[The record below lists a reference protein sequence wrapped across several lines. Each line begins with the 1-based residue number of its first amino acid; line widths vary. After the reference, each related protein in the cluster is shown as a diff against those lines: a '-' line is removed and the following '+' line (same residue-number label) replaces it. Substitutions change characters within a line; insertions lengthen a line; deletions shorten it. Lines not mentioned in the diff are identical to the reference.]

1 MDSKMICA
9 YFAAVTREEIRWQQY
24 VIQPRPLIVS
34 EMIFRGFTC
43 PANCGAC
50 CTQVSATVDGNT
62 LNYLPTEPCADT
74 LAETVRLND
83 KDFII
88 FTEDMRPTAS
98 MLPILDK
105 LYPCKHLTMDAR
117 CGIYGQRSLACD
129 LPLLQVTHRK
139 AYNQMTI
146 RKFGRHHLYTQFD
159 MKTKGAMCELLEIT
173 PESTEDTR
181 RRLTRLKQW
190 TDYFGLDTHMEAIL
204 EWANRNPIPTE
215 RLCLGF

>member
-9 YFAAVTREEIRWQQY
+9 YFGAVTREEIRWQKY
-24 VIQPRPLIVS
+24 TIQPKPLMVS

-62 LNYLPTEPCADT
+62 LNYLPSELHYDAVP
-74 LAETVRLND
+74 ETV
-83 KDFII
+83 II
-88 FTEDMRPTAS
+88 NEKEYTVMTEDMRPTAS
-98 MLPILDK
+98 LLPILER

-117 CGIYGQRSLACD
+117 CGIYDRRSLACD
-129 LPLLQVTHRK
+129 LPLLQVTQRK
-139 AYNQMTI
+139 AYNLLSI

-159 MKTKGAMCELLEIT
+159 LKTKGAMCELLEIT

-181 RRLTRLKQW
+181 RRLRRLNNWVNHFEIKSW
-190 TDYFGLDTHMEAIL
+190 MPEVL